1 MEDKAHL
8 SGVKDE
14 GSGSCPKDGDA
25 RKTFV
30 VFIGQATEKEVLEA
44 LQRATREADF
54 TNWLSSLLV
63 EMVHLLLRAT
73 AFKTLDKGLSDHGVL
88 PKVRIFKRAAEEP
101 RLLETGQQAVVGEEF
116 STALRSSLVKHLHFF
131 IQVVLVAAWH
141 QLPVKQGTFQLEGY
155 RPLCHQDLPPASQRV
170 SSQSAVVRDQS
181 FQWKAEVT
189 NHGPESE
196 KASHGCFYSVSS
208 FTCGGVEAPRAQA
221 KLWQVEDEFS
231 AVEARANIISRQPE
245 KQQRTGHAARNTWCH
260 ELFCTGK
267 GNGFFCTKCG
277 LCF

>member
-63 EMVHLLLRAT
+63 VPGREERRLALKLATRRTAAWSQEKLATT
-73 AFKTLDKGLSDHGVL
+73 AFC
-88 PKVRIFKRAAEEP
+88 RRRAAEEP

-181 FQWKAEVT
+181 FQWKAKVT

-196 KASHGCFYSVSS
+196 KASHSELIHLRWSRRNYSSS
-208 FTCGGVEAPRAQA
+208 QTLAG
-221 KLWQVEDEFS
+221 
-231 AVEARANIISRQPE
+231 
-245 KQQRTGHAARNTWCH
+245 
-260 ELFCTGK
+260 
-267 GNGFFCTKCG
+267 
-277 LCF
+277 